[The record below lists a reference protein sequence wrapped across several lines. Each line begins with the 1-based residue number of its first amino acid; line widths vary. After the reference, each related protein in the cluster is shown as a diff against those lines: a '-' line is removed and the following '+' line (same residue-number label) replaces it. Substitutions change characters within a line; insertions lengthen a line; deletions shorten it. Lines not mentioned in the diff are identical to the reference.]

1 MVENKWQGQ
10 KWEEL
15 ASEAQT
21 GLRGQGAVVEAMR
34 RLTDRLDAFSKSS
47 DIYAKGML
55 RLTITTLWLTIVM
68 VLLTIV
74 QVMAV
79 IQAWK

>member
-1 MVENKWQGQ
+1 MVENEWQGQ
-10 KWEEL
+10 SWDHL

-47 DIYAKGML
+47 DTYANRM
-55 RLTITTLWLTIVM
+55 LWLTIIM
-68 VLLTIV
+68 LFLTVV
-74 QVMAV
+74 QAAAV
-79 IQAWK
+79 VQAWWR